1 MPATRTPD
9 PGHSTPDPPGGS
21 GPPSARA
28 EWLLWAEL
36 ATIAL
41 APLLLLSLPVQQVRF
56 LALFLLAGYCL
67 VRMIKS
73 GTAGTY
79 LRFDWM
85 ACRAALPGI
94 LLRSAI
100 AWLAVAALVLWLYPD
115 QLLCLPQSSLAFTL
129 LIVVGY
135 GLISVLPQEVAF
147 RGYAGWRLDGLNMS
161 FIPAALISA
170 AIFGWVHIIFG
181 SWLSAV
187 LAFFAGI
194 VFYRTY
200 HASRSLAAVWVEH
213 TLFGAAVFVLGL
225 HHLFYRGPS
234 LDQFASL
241 CMGNP

>member
-1 MPATRTPD
+1 MATVT
-9 PGHSTPDPPGGS
+9 
-21 GPPSARA
+21 
-28 EWLLWAEL
+28 
-36 ATIAL
+36 L

-67 VRMIKS
+67 VRMLGN

-79 LRFDWM
+79 LRFDWT
-85 ACRAALPGI
+85 ACRVALPGI

-100 AWLAVAALVLWLYPD
+100 AWLAVAGLVWWLYPD
-115 QLLCLPQSSLAFTL
+115 QFLCLPQSSLAFTL

-135 GLISVLPQEVAF
+135 GLVSVLPQEIAF

-161 FIPAALISA
+161 FVPAALISA

-181 SWLSAV
+181 SWISAV

-200 HASRSLAAVWVEH
+200 RASRSLAAVWVEH